1 MALDL
6 ALTGLSQRY
15 KSYLSR
21 SHIHSCQHKTDLQT
35 AQQEIKQLKIQL
47 HNETKKCRAF
57 KKTVEVLSQK
67 REEDKARL
75 DLWRSKLK
83 EMTGA
88 ASKNIM
94 DSTEFQLANST
105 PVLQNSSFDEDSAV
119 AGDSNKPDSLS
130 PRLSSFSETNTGLST
145 KPPNHI
151 HSSTSNVTKDTTSD
165 TNINTRNSDF
175 SSGDVTVSE
184 FQLTTPSHTLIN
196 ESERLVQFKNTPIF
210 YSPPQV
216 NGASLHPIED
226 SNASSSVIHTPNT
239 NDTKHLSPTT
249 DNHEE
254 KQDDDDTPVEDS
266 QKSSG
271 LCTPPN
277 LEKASKDLD
286 ICSSATTSF
295 PTKIGSSSNFRF
307 HDRPNL
313 ISSPLK
319 NTVIYELD
327 EYDRNAGVM
336 ITESIDMGK
345 SMRNYGSFNMD
356 SSQSYNQDSNNVDAS
371 NSKNTIPEPDCA
383 SAKEQSD
390 VVDEPNQLV
399 LNRKRQITL
408 DSFHQSNTDEAF
420 EQKRKRR
427 KSREVEAGPFL
438 MQETIPNMFTDDEN
452 DNYNDYNHCQSAH
465 DYDDRY
471 PRQEMDVISLDSPT
485 KSKSVCRQNFEKKDA
500 SALQTKSLNTENI
513 TSKQGK
519 ESESIYSN
527 RYPISKR
534 PESLNTKRS
543 KLLNTTDSSNLS
555 NLATSVNQAA
565 PKSVS
570 SKKVYE
576 LNFSDIDED
585 LKKPFSD
592 SSSKPSTRRKSTGSK
607 SYSTSTESLVRIQ
620 GPFVSNATIKPKP
633 DSRNTKSRKSL
644 GAIGSKFSSGFA
656 SDDDRDTKSKKYLKS
671 HDGEREK
678 MVQPQ
683 IKPVSNSRRLDNWIS
698 STSKSINEQDNNNEG
713 RPIEQGPEKKSSSKK
728 KEKENVVVKAEET
741 GDEYH
746 PLTILSSQN
755 VEEDEESSVGY
766 QRQNEVE
773 SSQDYRSDIHLPQRS
788 FGSGIPNADAHQN
801 LKEPDAMSS
810 QNEQES
816 QLDQSETLN
825 FYKNG
830 TYFRYEEEF
839 LDYLEE
845 QKNEGDDA
853 SEPEK
858 PSQVPSYVESADRS
872 NKSNDAD
879 YYTNNVTSF
888 KNNTWG
894 DNSEDQVPA
903 LRVASS
909 VPAKARATQKTT
921 KKILNNKKTV
931 DFFKMTDDEFLTYVN
946 KHDWMPQDFIINPLV
961 NDGIG
966 YEYHEVVRGNKKK
979 CQHGVDCQQ
988 CEKFYQLAGTGIQA
1002 VGPRWGS
1009 SDKSQSQDCN
1019 NTKPNETAAFSDL
1032 NVDDIQPRVRTIR
1045 SVNPGL
1051 YKTIEISAKEK
1062 ASRHRNKT
1070 GINHVG
1076 SPEGF
1081 WKADFPSTQ
1090 EIAEERAATLKKTKE
1105 IARNRW
1111 VQAVAA
1117 AKSGGEKGTYIF
1129 RNSDISER
1137 FATVEKRKKP

>member
-1 MALDL
+1 MDLDL
-6 ALTGLSQRY
+6 ALAGLSQRY
-15 KSYLSR
+15 KSHLSQ
-21 SHIHSCQHKTDLQT
+21 SHTHSCQHKTDLQK

-75 DLWRSKLK
+75 VLWRSKLK

-88 ASKNIM
+88 ASKNII

-105 PVLQNSSFDEDSAV
+105 PVLQNSSVDEDSAL
-119 AGDSNKPDSLS
+119 AGDSNRPDSLS
-130 PRLSSFSETNTGLST
+130 PRPSSFSETNMGVLT

-151 HSSTSNVTKDTTSD
+151 HSSTSNVTNDATSD
-165 TNINTRNSDF
+165 TNVNARNSDF
-175 SSGDVTVSE
+175 SSGAVTASE
-184 FQLTTPSHTLIN
+184 FQLTTPSHALIN

-210 YSPPQV
+210 HSPPKV

-239 NDTKHLSPTT
+239 NDTKGLSPIT
-249 DNHEE
+249 DSHEE
-254 KQDDDDTPVEDS
+254 KQDDDDDPVEDS

-313 ISSPLK
+313 MSSPLK
-319 NTVIYELD
+319 NTVIYESD

-345 SMRNYGSFNMD
+345 SIRNYGSFNMD
-356 SSQSYNQDSNNVDAS
+356 SSQSYNQGSNNVDAS
-371 NSKNTIPEPDCA
+371 NSKNTISEPDCA
-383 SAKEQSD
+383 NAKEQSD
-390 VVDEPNQLV
+390 VVDEPNQLA
-399 LNRKRQITL
+399 LNRKRHVAL
-408 DSFHQSNTDEAF
+408 DLFHQSNTDEVF

-438 MQETIPNMFTDDEN
+438 MQETISNLYTDEEN
-452 DNYNDYNHCQSAH
+452 DNDNDYNHSQSAR
-465 DYDDRY
+465 DYEDQHS
-471 PRQEMDVISLDSPT
+471 RQEMNVISLDSPT
-485 KSKSVCRQNFEKKDA
+485 KSKSVGRQNLEKDT
-500 SALQTKSLNTENI
+500 SLQTKSYNTENI

-519 ESESIYSN
+519 ESKSNYSN
-527 RYPISKR
+527 RHTISKR
-534 PESLNTKRS
+534 PEFLNTKRS
-543 KLLNTTDSSNLS
+543 NLLDTTDSSNLS
-555 NLATSVNQAA
+555 NLATSVNKVG
-565 PKSVS
+565 PKRGS

-585 LKKPFSD
+585 LKKPFSG

-607 SYSTSTESLVRIQ
+607 SYSINTGSLVRIQ
-620 GPFVSNATIKPKP
+620 GPLVSNSTIKPKP

-644 GAIGSKFSSGFA
+644 GSMGLKFSSGFA
-656 SDDDRDTKSKKYLKS
+656 SDDDGGTKGKKYLKP
-671 HDGEREK
+671 HDGKREK

-683 IKPVSNSRRLDNWIS
+683 IKPVSDPCRLDNWIS
-698 STSKSINEQDNNNEG
+698 FASKPTNEHDNNNEG
-713 RPIEQGPEKKSSSKK
+713 RPIEQGPEKKFSSKK

-773 SSQDYRSDIHLPQRS
+773 SSQDYRSDIHLSQRS
-788 FGSGIPNADAHQN
+788 FGNGIPNADARQN
-801 LKEPDAMSS
+801 LKEPDTMSS

-816 QLDQSETLN
+816 QLGQSETLN
-825 FYKNG
+825 FYTNG

-845 QKNEGDDA
+845 QKNEGDDT

-858 PSQVPSYVESADRS
+858 PSQVPPYVESADLN
-872 NKSNDAD
+872 NKNSDVD
-879 YYTNNVTSF
+879 YDTNYMASF

-909 VPAKARATQKTT
+909 VPAKARVTQKTT
-921 KKILNNKKTV
+921 KKIPDNKQTV
-931 DFFKMTDDEFLTYVN
+931 DFFKMTDDEFINYVN

-988 CEKFYQLAGTGIQA
+988 CEKFYQLAGAGIEA

-1009 SDKSQSQDCN
+1009 SDNSQSQDY
-1019 NTKPNETAAFSDL
+1019 NTKPNETTEFFPL
-1032 NVDDIQPRVRTIR
+1032 NVDDIQPNARTTR
-1045 SVNPGL
+1045 LVNPGF

-1070 GINHVG
+1070 GVNHVG

-1081 WKADFPSTQ
+1081 WKTDFPSTQ